1 LKIWRYTV
9 VSLLLCSGALAQDYA
24 TLTVTVVDPTFL
36 GVQNATLILTDLQR
50 GTVNRAE
57 TNESGY
63 FLFDFLQPGNYS
75 LVVQK
80 TGFSDYRLAQI
91 PLGLRDRQALRVEMK
106 LSSATG
112 TRVEVTD
119 RAEALSSDTAQGTT
133 LEENYVQDLPING
146 RNAESLILM
155 APGVTSASGGQG
167 GGADNGFNANGLRS
181 TMNYFTLD
189 GVSLNVPVGGGGG
202 GGGFGGG
209 FGGFGGGG
217 GAGGGLGGGVATSLI
232 VIDAM
237 QEMKIQTS
245 SFAPEFGRSPGAQVV
260 MTSRG
265 GTNSFHGSVY
275 YYGRNT
281 NFDANNWFANA
292 AGLARGAEREDR
304 LGGTFGGPIL
314 KNKTFFFVSL
324 ENLNLLSP
332 NTVVAIVPDLASRQ
346 AVGATLA
353 PFLNAYPVPN
363 GPELG
368 SGGALYQAV
377 VTNPAKSH
385 FGSLRLDHVLRAHTT
400 LFARY
405 SLTTSASQQNGSEAL
420 APNIVTNQSTHSQ
433 FGTAGMTH
441 IFASGAIDDLRVNY
455 SESAVG
461 SNSTMDTY
469 GGAIPLTD
477 SLVFPSGV
485 TCGTGSFN
493 LNLMGFSGYS
503 YCNTSANSQKMVN
516 VVDSLTRVV
525 GNHHL
530 KAGVDYRRMPQTNFR
545 LPYTE
550 SASFNGIDVYSY
562 AFITGLALNAQV
574 SSNIT
579 EVYPVYMNYSMYGQ
593 DTWRAT
599 DRTTVTYGLR
609 WDVNP
614 APTTTQGPKPFAL
627 SNDAIAGVTQNEP
640 VYPTRWFNVA
650 PRFGVSYLS
659 DNRPGHE
666 MVLRLGIGMFYDPG
680 YGAIGGAF
688 RGAPYSNVDTISEAN
703 FPLLP
708 VFLAPPGLPVTR
720 PYPQIT
726 TGAIGLSSPV
736 VYQWNGTLEKN
747 LGKGQVLDVSLVG
760 SRGENLLRTETQ
772 PTYSSAYS
780 LLLETDNGAS
790 SSYNGLQIQYR
801 KRFSATFQTQ
811 LSYTWAHSIDSASSD
826 AAANAGFATIFQG
839 QTADS
844 DYDIRQNLVWSG
856 TFRLPSPNHG
866 VLFAPLRH
874 WYADFVYTAHT
885 ALPFD
890 LEGVSTDTSCTAST
904 TTSTNCSNNVGLF
917 AEVRPDWNGLP
928 VWISSPAA
936 PGGRELNSAAFYVP
950 TDFYGQGT
958 LGRNT
963 LRGFDFNQLDF
974 AIRRVFP
981 ITERGQ
987 FSIALQGYNVLN
999 HPNFANPSPLLGG
1012 NLASPDF
1019 GLSTQMAYQT
1029 AGGGINSLFRP
1040 GGPRSLELALRVQF

>member
-9 VSLLLCSGALAQDYA
+9 VSLLLCWGALAQDYA

-36 GVQNATLILTDLQR
+36 GVQDATLILTDLQR

-63 FLFDFLQPGNYS
+63 YLFDFLQPGDYS

-80 TGFSDYRLAQI
+80 TGFSDYRLARLT
-91 PLGLRDRQALRVEMK
+91 LGLRDRQALRVEMK

-112 TRVEVTD
+112 TKVEVTD

-155 APGVTSASGGQG
+155 APGVTNASGGQG
-167 GGADNGFNANGLRS
+167 FGADNGFNANGLRS

-189 GVSLNVPVGGGGG
+189 GVSMNMPVGQG
-202 GGGFGGG
+202 GGGFGG

-217 GAGGGLGGGVATSLI
+217 GAGAGLGGGVATGLI

-265 GTNSFHGSVY
+265 GTNSFHGSLY
-275 YYGRNT
+275 YYGRNH

-292 AGLARGAEREDR
+292 AGLAKGAESENR

-314 KNKTFFFVSL
+314 KNKTFFFASL

-332 NTVVAIVPDLASRQ
+332 NTVVAIVPDMASRQ

-353 PFLNAYPVPN
+353 PFLNAYPIPN
-363 GPELG
+363 GAELG

-385 FGSLRLDHVLRAHTT
+385 FGSLRLDHVVNTHTT

-405 SLTTSASQQNGSEAL
+405 SLTTSASQQNGSQL
-420 APNIVTNQSTHSQ
+420 VAPNIVTNQSTHSQ
-433 FGTAGMTH
+433 FGTVGMTH
-441 IFASGAIDDLRVNY
+441 IFAGGAINDLRLNY
-455 SESAVG
+455 SESAVD

-485 TCGTGSFN
+485 TCGTGSFS

-503 YCNTSANSQKMVN
+503 YCNATANKQQMAN
-516 VVDSLTRVV
+516 VVDSLTKVA

-530 KAGVDYRRMPQTNFR
+530 KAGVDYRRMPQTIYR

-614 APTTTQGPKPFAL
+614 APSTTQGPKPFAL

-688 RGAPYSNVDTISEAN
+688 RDAPYSNVDTISEAN

-708 VFLAPPGLPVTR
+708 VFLAAPGLPVTR

-726 TGAIGLSSPV
+726 TGAEGLSSPV
-736 VYQWNGTLEKN
+736 IYQWNGTLEKN
-747 LGKGQVLDVSLVG
+747 LGRGQVLDISLVG
-760 SRGENLLRTETQ
+760 TRGENLLRTQTQ

-780 LLLETDNGAS
+780 LLLETTNGAS
-790 SSYNGLQIQYR
+790 SSYNGVQVQYR
-801 KRFSATFQTQ
+801 KRFSASFQTQ

-826 AAANAGFATIFQG
+826 AAPSGGFATIFQG

-856 TFRLPSPNHG
+856 TWRLPAPSHG

-890 LEGVSTDTSCTAST
+890 LQGVSTASSCTAST

-917 AEVRPDWNGLP
+917 AQVRPDWNGLP
-928 VWISSPAA
+928 VWISNPAA
-936 PGGRELNSAAFYVP
+936 PGGRQLNAAAFYLP
-950 TDFYGQGT
+950 TDYFAQGT

-981 ITERGQ
+981 ISERGQ

-1019 GLSTQMAYQT
+1019 GVATQMVYQS